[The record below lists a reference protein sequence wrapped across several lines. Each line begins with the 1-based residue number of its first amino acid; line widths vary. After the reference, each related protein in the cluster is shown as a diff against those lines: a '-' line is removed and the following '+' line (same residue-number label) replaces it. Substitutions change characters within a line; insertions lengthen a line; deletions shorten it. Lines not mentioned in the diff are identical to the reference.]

1 MFGSLV
7 LDASQPQ
14 AMFRLQAGLLEWRVS
29 EDGSQRLVS
38 LVLNFPNNWTPH
50 AAASGLCSGLATLSD
65 RSIHPWSNSL
75 AVSGPY
81 FIILTDFQFRTDS
94 GFQFLRLTLVL

>member
-29 EDGSQRLVS
+29 EDGSQRPIS
-38 LVLNFPNNWTPH
+38 LVPNFPKYWTPQLPLDCVQGWPH
-50 AAASGLCSGLATLSD
+50 YQIGPTTGCL
-65 RSIHPWSNSL
+65 R
-75 AVSGPY
+75 PY
-81 FIILTDFQFRTDS
+81 FIILTDS
-94 GFQFLRLTLVL
+94 NLGLTLDSSSSG